1 MTETPEHY
9 RSKIEPIDAMAVWMT
24 PEEQRGFMRG
34 NVIKYI
40 ARAGRKGSA
49 IDDYAKAQDY
59 LYRLIELE
67 GDRANG

>member
-1 MTETPEHY
+1 MTETPAHY
-9 RSKIEPIDAMAVWMT
+9 QIGIDPIAAMEKWMT
-24 PEEQRGFMRG
+24 PEELKGFYRG
-34 NVIKYI
+34 NIIKYI
-40 ARAGRKGSA
+40 ARAGKKGDA